1 MVTPVELTEKNDEE
15 PVDCAAFVDFGVAA
29 AVTVTS
35 TVLTTV
41 DVEMMTDSEVLL
53 PPWDAADVG
62 EVAAAELEVAVE
74 TAEADEP
81 AE

>member
-1 MVTPVELTEKNDEE
+1 MELAEKDDEE
-15 PVDCAAFVDFGVAA
+15 PVDCAAFVDSAVAA

-53 PPWDAADVG
+53 PPWDTADVG
-62 EVAAAELEVAVE
+62 EVAAAELEAAVE
-74 TAEADEP
+74 TAEADDEL

>member
-1 MVTPVELTEKNDEE
+1 MTPVELTEKDDEE
-15 PVDCAAFVDFGVAA
+15 PVDCAAFVDFGVEA

-62 EVAAAELEVAVE
+62 EVAATELEVAVK

-81 AE
+81 DE